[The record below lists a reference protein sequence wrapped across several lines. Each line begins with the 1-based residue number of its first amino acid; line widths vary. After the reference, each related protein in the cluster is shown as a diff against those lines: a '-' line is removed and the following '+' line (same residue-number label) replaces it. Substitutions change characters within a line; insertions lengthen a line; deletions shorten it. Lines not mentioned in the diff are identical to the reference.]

1 MKYIPNAVTVKFAR
15 QLLTVKKHS
24 PAIMFGAG
32 VATAVVATVKAC
44 QATLKVDEVLKQAE
58 KSKHQMQAL
67 HAAQPHSYTE
77 SDLQRDQRILK
88 VHTARDFTKLYAL
101 PVGLGVASIGLLTGA
116 HVVLTKRNVALAAA
130 YAGLERVFHE
140 YRSRVRNELGDEKD
154 REFRYGVKYKE
165 IVEETE
171 QGHEVHTVKRAGL
184 EGRESMYARLF
195 DQSNPNW
202 DPRDEYNRTFLW
214 MQQCFANNRLQAKGH
229 VMLNDVYDDLG
240 LPRTTAGAVVGWV
253 KGGNGLT
260 TSGDGYIDFGIF
272 DPESQEIIEFMR
284 GDDGALWLDFNVDG
298 EVFKLIDRIKN
309 K

>member
-15 QLLTVKKHS
+15 QLLIVKKNS
-24 PAIMFGAG
+24 PAILFGAG
-32 VATAVVATVKAC
+32 VATGLVATVKAC
-44 QATLKVDEVLKQAE
+44 QATLKVDEVLKEAE
-58 KSKHQMQAL
+58 KTKIEMQSLHVDRPSKYRL
-67 HAAQPHSYTE
+67 E
-77 SDLQRDQRILK
+77 DFQRDQKLIK
-88 VHTARDFTKLYAL
+88 VHVARDLTKLYAV
-101 PVGLGVASIGLLTGA
+101 PVGLGIVSIGLLTGA
-116 HVVLTKRNVALAAA
+116 HIVLTKRNVALAAA
-130 YAGLERVFHE
+130 YAGLDKVFNE
-140 YRSRVRNELGDEKD
+140 YRSRVRKELGEDKD

-165 IVEETE
+165 IVEETD
-171 QGHEVHTVKRAGL
+171 QGHEVKTVKRVGL
-184 EGRESMYARLF
+184 EGRDSMYAKLF

-202 DPRDEYNRTFLW
+202 DPRDEYNRTFLY

-272 DPESQEIIEFMR
+272 DPETQEIKDFMR
-284 GDDGALWLDFNVDG
+284 GDDGALWIDPNVDG
-298 EVFKLIDRIKN
+298 EVFKLIDQIK